1 MTDVNDV
8 DPSHVPASH
17 GNDATHAS
25 SPVEP
30 DERFDPGLSGD
41 AVLANPVLRGILM
54 ALGWLAVAFG
64 AIGVVVPGWPT
75 TVWLLVAAYFFA
87 RSSPRFLR
95 WLLNHRVF
103 GPFVRDIRAGLGI
116 SARAKTYAISMIVLF
131 AGGSSIAIGLIRPW
145 IGLIIA
151 VTGAVGIAYI
161 MRMPTRVRN
170 A

>member
-1 MTDVNDV
+1 MSSVNDADLSPEPAPQTEDV
-8 DPSHVPASH
+8 SQKEATPDHYDPAL
-17 GNDATHAS
+17 A
-25 SPVEP
+25 
-30 DERFDPGLSGD
+30 GD
-41 AVLANPVLRGILM
+41 SVLANPVLRGILM
-54 ALGWLAVAFG
+54 ALGWVAVAFG

-131 AGGSSIAIGLIRPW
+131 AGGSSIGVGLVRPW
-145 IGLIIA
+145 IGVIIA

-161 MRMPTRVRN
+161 LRMPTRMRTP
-170 A
+170 